1 MMSSKIQLS
10 IYIIE
15 GLIIMFLVL
24 NNKNH
29 WTDNVKIIFAL
40 GIIFVL
46 LGIIIFFWEIT
57 LK

>member
-1 MMSSKIQLS
+1 MSSKIQLS

-15 GLIIMFLVL
+15 GSIIMFLVL